1 MKTFSPLFKIFKS
14 FTGEILLSVALGIAA
29 IGAGIGLMGTS
40 AYIIASAALHP
51 SISTLQVAIVGVRFF
66 GLSRGVFRY
75 LERIVSHSVNLRVV
89 ARLREDFYRRIEPGA
104 PANLVSYRSG
114 DLLQRVIGDL
124 ETLENFYV
132 RVIAPFVVAAVVVLG
147 VSLFVGGYAVELG
160 ILLAAGMILT
170 GFLQPLVSLLL
181 TRKLSR
187 QQVQARAQSSAKL
200 VELLQSL
207 EDLQAGNAQDH
218 FYQGLRTEFQQSAR
232 TQVGL
237 GWLTGV
243 NNGMVFLLTNLTLLA
258 LLVLAIPLVNQG
270 SINGVTL
277 AVVALVAIS
286 SFEAVN
292 PMSAAMQQFNA
303 SQAAAQRLFSIG
315 ETELK
320 PPSEQDELRN
330 IKSPLIRFDSVS
342 LVYPLAK
349 EKILDQI
356 TFDLPYGKKIA
367 VVGSNGAGKSSLVSM
382 LLGFVQ
388 PAEGNLFLLGEE
400 TLRPGAEIIRPFL
413 AVQLQS
419 PYLFS
424 DSVRKNL
431 LLAAPEASDTRLLQV
446 LAMVGLS
453 EWVQS
458 LPEGLDTWIGEHGEK
473 MSGGER
479 QRLSLA
485 RVFLQDKPFLI
496 LDEPTASLDAVNSQ
510 RVINAFLE
518 EKSEAGMLV
527 ITHDLHWF
535 PVVDEILVMEQG
547 KIIERGTY
555 EALLSQNSR
564 FRKLYQQELD
574 RLVEQ

>member
-1 MKTFSPLFKIFKS
+1 VKTFSPLFMIFKS
-14 FTGEILLSVALGIAA
+14 FTGEIFLSVALGIAA

-40 AYIIASAALHP
+40 AYIIASAALQP

-89 ARLREDFYRRIEPGA
+89 SRLREDFYRHIEPGA

-181 TRKLSR
+181 TRKLAH

-200 VELLQSL
+200 VELFQSL
-207 EDLQAGNAQDH
+207 EDLQAGNAQDY
-218 FYQGLRTEFQQSAR
+218 FYRSLGTEFQKSAR

-258 LLVLAIPLVNQG
+258 LLILAIPLVNQG
-270 SINGVTL
+270 SLHGVSL

-292 PMSAAMQQFNA
+292 PMPAAMQQFNA
-303 SQAAAQRLFSIG
+303 SQAAARRLFSIG
-315 ETELK
+315 ENELK
-320 PPSEQDELRN
+320 PPLEQDELRN

-349 EKILDQI
+349 EKILDRI

-367 VVGSNGAGKSSLVSM
+367 VVGSNGAGKSSLVSL
-382 LLGFVQ
+382 LLGFVE
-388 PAEGNLFLLGEE
+388 PSEGSLHLFGEE
-400 TLRPGAEIIRPFL
+400 GFYQGAEIIRPFL

-446 LAMVGLS
+446 LGMVGLS

-485 RVFLQDKPFLI
+485 RVLLQDKPFLI

-510 RVINAFLE
+510 RVINAFLM
-518 EKSEAGMLV
+518 EKSETGMLV

-535 PVVDEILVMEQG
+535 PVMDEILVMEHG
-547 KIIERGTY
+547 KIIECGTY
-555 EALLSQNSR
+555 QALLSQNSR

>member
-181 TRKLSR
+181 TRKLAR

-218 FYQGLRTEFQQSAR
+218 FYQGLRTEFQQSAK

-315 ETELK
+315 EKELK

-431 LLAAPEASDTRLLQV
+431 LLAAPEATDTRLLQV

-458 LPEGLDTWIGEHGEK
+458 LPQGLDTWIGEHGEK

-555 EALLSQNSR
+555 QALLSQNSR

>member
-40 AYIIASAALHP
+40 AYIIASAALQP

-181 TRKLSR
+181 TRKLAR

-315 ETELK
+315 EKELK
-320 PPSEQDELRN
+320 PPSEQDGLRN

-356 TFDLPYGKKIA
+356 TFDLPYGKRIA

-431 LLAAPEASDTRLLQV
+431 LLAAPEATDTRLLQV

-458 LPEGLDTWIGEHGEK
+458 LPQGLDTWIGEHGEK

-535 PVVDEILVMEQG
+535 PVMDEILVMEQG

>member
-1 MKTFSPLFKIFKS
+1 
-14 FTGEILLSVALGIAA
+14 
-29 IGAGIGLMGTS
+29 
-40 AYIIASAALHP
+40 
-51 SISTLQVAIVGVRFF
+51 
-66 GLSRGVFRY
+66 
-75 LERIVSHSVNLRVV
+75 
-89 ARLREDFYRRIEPGA
+89 
-104 PANLVSYRSG
+104 
-114 DLLQRVIGDL
+114 
-124 ETLENFYV
+124 
-132 RVIAPFVVAAVVVLG
+132 VIATFVVAAVVVLG

-181 TRKLSR
+181 TRKLAR

-218 FYQGLRTEFQQSAR
+218 FYQGLRTEFQQSAK

-315 ETELK
+315 EKELK

-485 RVFLQDKPFLI
+485 RVLLQDKPFLI

-510 RVINAFLE
+510 RVINAFLK
-518 EKSEAGMLV
+518 EKSETGMLV

-535 PVVDEILVMEQG
+535 PVMDEILVMEHG
-547 KIIERGTY
+547 KIIECGTY
-555 EALLSQNSR
+555 QALLSQNSR

>member
-1 MKTFSPLFKIFKS
+1 VKTFSPLFKIFKS

-181 TRKLSR
+181 TRKLAR

-218 FYQGLRTEFQQSAR
+218 FYQGLRTEFQQSAK

-315 ETELK
+315 EKELK

-431 LLAAPEASDTRLLQV
+431 LLAAPEATDTRLLQV

-458 LPEGLDTWIGEHGEK
+458 LPQGLDTWIGEHGEK

-555 EALLSQNSR
+555 QALLSQNSR

>member
-40 AYIIASAALHP
+40 AYIIASAALQP

-66 GLSRGVFRY
+66 GLSRGIFRY

-181 TRKLSR
+181 TRKLAR

-218 FYQGLRTEFQQSAR
+218 FYQGLRTEFQQSAK

-458 LPEGLDTWIGEHGEK
+458 LPQGLDTWIGEHGEK

-535 PVVDEILVMEQG
+535 PVMDEILVMEQG

-555 EALLSQNSR
+555 QALLSQNSR

>member
-40 AYIIASAALHP
+40 AYIIASAALQP

-388 PAEGNLFLLGEE
+388 PAEGNLFLVGEE
-400 TLRPGAEIIRPFL
+400 TLRPGAEILRPFL

-535 PVVDEILVMEQG
+535 PVMDEILVMEQG

>member
-181 TRKLSR
+181 TRKLAR
-187 QQVQARAQSSAKL
+187 QQVQAMAQSSAKL

-218 FYQGLRTEFQQSAR
+218 FYQGLRTEFQQSAK

-270 SINGVTL
+270 SLNGVTL

-315 ETELK
+315 EKELK
-320 PPSEQDELRN
+320 PPSEQDGLRN

-431 LLAAPEASDTRLLQV
+431 LLAAPEATDTRLLQV

-458 LPEGLDTWIGEHGEK
+458 LPQGLDTWIGEHGEK

-535 PVVDEILVMEQG
+535 PVMDEILVMEQG

-555 EALLSQNSR
+555 QALLSQNSR

>member
-1 MKTFSPLFKIFKS
+1 MTFAPLIKILKS
-14 FTGEILLSVALGIAA
+14 FTGEVLLSLALGIAA

-40 AYIIASAALHP
+40 AFIIASAALRP
-51 SISTLQVAIVGVRFF
+51 SISVLQVAIVGVRFF

-75 LERIVSHSVNLRVV
+75 LERVVSHSVNLRVV
-89 ARLREDFYRRIEPGA
+89 SRLREDFYHRIEPGA

-132 RVIAPFVVAAVVVLG
+132 RVIAPFIVAAVVVLG
-147 VSLFVGGYAVELG
+147 VSFFVGGYAVELG

-170 GFLQPLVSLLL
+170 GFVQPLISLLL

-200 VELLQSL
+200 VEIFQSL
-207 EDLQAGNAQDH
+207 EDLQAGNAQGH
-218 FYQGLRTEFQQSAR
+218 FYQGLMAEFQNSGR
-232 TQVGL
+232 VQVRL
-237 GWLTGV
+237 GWLNGV

-270 SINGVTL
+270 SLDGVTL

-292 PMSAAMQQFNA
+292 PLPAAMQQYNA
-303 SQAAAQRLFSIG
+303 SQAAAQRLFSMSKNQANDRSG
-315 ETELK
+315 FEKLPK
-320 PPSEQDELRN
+320 VQNPV
-330 IKSPLIRFDSVS
+330 IRFESVS
-342 LVYPLAK
+342 LVYPSAM
-349 EKILDQI
+349 EKILDQV
-356 TFDLPYGKKIA
+356 TFNLSYGKKIA
-367 VVGSNGAGKSSLVSM
+367 VVGSNGAGKSSLVSL
-382 LLGFVQ
+382 LLGFVE
-388 PAEGNLFLLGEE
+388 PSEGSLRLMGEE
-400 TLRPGAEIIRPFL
+400 GFYQGAETIRPLL

-424 DSVRKNL
+424 DSVRHNL
-431 LLAAPEASDTRLLQV
+431 LLAAPEASDSCLLQV
-446 LAMVGLS
+446 LEKVGLM
-453 EWVQS
+453 EWLQS

-479 QRLSLA
+479 QRLALA
-485 RVFLQDKPFLI
+485 RVLLQDKPFLI
-496 LDEPTASLDAVNSQ
+496 LDEPTASLDVVNLQ
-510 RVINAFLE
+510 RVVNIFLK

-527 ITHDLHWF
+527 ITHDLRWLSEM
-535 PVVDEILVMEQG
+535 DEILVMERG
-547 KIIERGTY
+547 RIIERGAY
-555 EALLSQNSR
+555 PFLLSQNSR

>member
-40 AYIIASAALHP
+40 AYIIASAALQP

-66 GLSRGVFRY
+66 GLSRGIFRY

-181 TRKLSR
+181 TRKLAR

-315 ETELK
+315 EKELK
-320 PPSEQDELRN
+320 PPSEQDGLRN

-458 LPEGLDTWIGEHGEK
+458 LPQGLDTWIGEHGEK

-479 QRLSLA
+479 QRLSLP

-496 LDEPTASLDAVNSQ
+496 LDEPTASLDAINSQ

-518 EKSEAGMLV
+518 EKSEMGMLV

-535 PVVDEILVMEQG
+535 PVVDEILVMEHG

-555 EALLSQNSR
+555 QALLSQNSR